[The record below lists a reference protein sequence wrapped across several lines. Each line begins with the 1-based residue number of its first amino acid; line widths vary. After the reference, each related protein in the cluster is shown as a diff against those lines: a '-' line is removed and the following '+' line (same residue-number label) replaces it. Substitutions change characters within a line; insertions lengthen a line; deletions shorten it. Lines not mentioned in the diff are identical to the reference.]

1 MLVRIGPFRQF
12 QAVRDDLRRLGAV
25 VMDQLRKPAVIGF
38 DVGLP
43 GAYLLALEPE
53 RAEIEGH
60 FAFLRQFIFRARI
73 LRNKHPDDADA
84 TRGLGGSYQ
93 VVHRQVIG
101 LMAVIVTALVPHTL
115 TTSISAFAVS
125 QVEDLINA
133 SFSRELIGVA
143 PICAANFNR
152 SGWLSTTNTC
162 EAPLIIAA

>member
-1 MLVRIGPFRQF
+1 MCWFFFKQKTAYEMRISDWSSDVCSSDLCRLQNDLCPTLISRIEMLVHIGPFRQF

-73 LRNKHPDDADA
+73 LRNKDRKS
-84 TRGLGGSYQ
+84 TRLNSS
-93 VVHRQVIG
+93 
-101 LMAVIVTALVPHTL
+101 P
-115 TTSISAFAVS
+115 
-125 QVEDLINA
+125 
-133 SFSRELIGVA
+133 
-143 PICAANFNR
+143 
-152 SGWLSTTNTC
+152 
-162 EAPLIIAA
+162 